1 MLQTFLHDWFVI
13 AVIVCA
19 KTMFFRII
27 LFSTTNV
34 VINRVKL
41 VLIVDESWVVA
52 LLGHLCK
59 VWASAEAHGHLSV
72 LAFLIVMQCLSF
84 FQESAID
91 PFEHIFKAIVAT
103 IDVIGTAILHWQ
115 DLLQLCNAGWLPELL
130 LSAYLTHL
138 CGTALT
144 RYFTYSR
151 WVAGRGRGRLADEVC
166 VHLCV
171 PGSFC
176 FSREADLG

>member
-1 MLQTFLHDWFVI
+1 
-13 AVIVCA
+13 
-19 KTMFFRII
+19 
-27 LFSTTNV
+27 
-34 VINRVKL
+34 
-41 VLIVDESWVVA
+41 
-52 LLGHLCK
+52 
-59 VWASAEAHGHLSV
+59 
-72 LAFLIVMQCLSF
+72 MQCLSF

-151 WVAGRGRGRLADEVC
+151 
-166 VHLCV
+166 
-171 PGSFC
+171 
-176 FSREADLG
+176 